1 MFFRKDSSINKL
13 FSFAL
18 AAFLALGP
26 AGCGGVTGP
35 GLTLGSADIT
45 DSFSGGNSDGATSGG
60 GFSGRWAAKFYGNGA
75 SATDQPCSI
84 AGTFGAK
91 TDDELRTILGVFI
104 T

>member
-60 GFSGRWAAKFYGNGA
+60 RFLGQVGRQVLWQRRKRDRPALFHRRDVRRKDG
-75 SATDQPCSI
+75 
-84 AGTFGAK
+84 
-91 TDDELRTILGVFI
+91 R
-104 T
+104 